1 MGFFKK
7 IFKGIKKV
15 IKKIG
20 KGIKS
25 AFKKVGKFMGKIGII
40 GQIGLALILP
50 GVGQMLSG
58 MLVGTGS
65 TVGGLAGALQG
76 MGAVGQA
83 ASSFIQG
90 AVKVASNTSKFF
102 SSVSDGVTQVVGDTI
117 GAAAQSIGINADTM
131 IGSGLDKLGVNM
143 DVDGWG
149 GVFSNTRGSLN
160 TIGQAGKNIF
170 MPVAEPSQ
178 VASLAAGQA
187 GQTAQVQEGLQGQ
200 IEGAMTSPEIPA
212 PTMEGQSLFTPRDMA
227 PPTSGVTS
235 RPPTVLESVQAGS
248 YTTDATGAIVRKTAD
263 PFGPVGT
270 IDGVTYMSGPPPAA
284 VASGRTTAPI
294 TTGVPDYVASETSL
308 LDRASKFITGKDLGQ
323 NITAI
328 RGQAAD
334 AVASFI
340 PDTGVALA
348 TQAAGQALGVVAKP
362 EDLKPVSYSSAV
374 ALGDFETS
382 IGAVTTSPYQGLI
395 DQVGAQY
402 ASANP
407 YGLMAQQYNFNQYV
421 EQARARGIA

>member
-15 IKKIG
+15 FKKIG

-131 IGSGLDKLGVNM
+131 IGRGLDKIGINM

-149 GVFSNTRGSLN
+149 GVFSNAEKSFGKITDAGSNLFN
-160 TIGQAGKNIF
+160 LDPLSEVSVPQRALK
-170 MPVAEPSQ
+170 
-178 VASLAAGQA
+178 
-187 GQTAQVQEGLQGQ
+187 
-200 IEGAMTSPEIPA
+200 EIPKDSLMNEA
-212 PTMEGQSLFTPRDMA
+212 PLREAIDS
-227 PPTSGVTS
+227 
-235 RPPTVLESVQAGS
+235 ESALNALTQDRLQ
-248 YTTDATGAIVRKTAD
+248 TDATMARVGGEPLLGGD
-263 PFGPVGT
+263 PFGPAGGT
-270 IDGVTYMSGPPPAA
+270 IDGVTYMKGPPPASA
-284 VASGRTTAPI
+284 YGKTTAPI

-308 LDRASKFITGKDLGQ
+308 LDRASEFLTGKDVAG
-323 NITAI
+323 NIA
-328 RGQAAD
+328 QAR
-334 AVASFI
+334 
-340 PDTGVALA
+340 TGVGEVI
-348 TQAAGQALGVVAKP
+348 AGAPREVAKGVLSQGMQALGLKDELQYNVVQNTFAP
-362 EDLKPVSYSSAV
+362 PAIDMGSM
-374 ALGDFETS
+374 TS
-382 IGAVTTSPYQGLI
+382 IGQDLAMGQP
-395 DQVGAQY
+395 DQFFSAYRGEM
-402 ASANP
+402 ASNP
-407 YGLMAQQYNFNQYV
+407 YGATANFFNIYPEYMQK
-421 EQARARGIA
+421 ALAA

>member
-15 IKKIG
+15 FKKIG

-25 AFKKVGKFMGKIGII
+25 AFKKIGKFMGKIGII

-90 AVKVASNTSKFF
+90 AVKIASNTSKFF

-117 GAAAQSIGINADTM
+117 GATAQSIGINADTM
-131 IGSGLDKLGVNM
+131 IGRGLDKLGVNM

-149 GVFSNTRGSLN
+149 GVFSNAEKSFGKITDAGSNLFN
-160 TIGQAGKNIF
+160 LDPLSEISVPQRALK
-170 MPVAEPSQ
+170 
-178 VASLAAGQA
+178 
-187 GQTAQVQEGLQGQ
+187 
-200 IEGAMTSPEIPA
+200 EIPKDSLMNEA
-212 PTMEGQSLFTPRDMA
+212 PLREAIDSESALNALTQDRLQTEAAMA
-227 PPTSGVTS
+227 RIGGEPLLG
-235 RPPTVLESVQAGS
+235 G
-248 YTTDATGAIVRKTAD
+248 D

-270 IDGVTYMSGPPPAA
+270 IDGVTYMKGPPPAA

-294 TTGVPDYVASETSL
+294 TTGTTGVPDYVASETSL
-308 LDRASKFITGKDLGQ
+308 LDKASEFVTGRDVAGNIAQARAGVGEVIAGAPRTVAEGIL
-323 NITAI
+323 N
-328 RGQAAD
+328 RGM
-334 AVASFI
+334 
-340 PDTGVALA
+340 
-348 TQAAGQALGVVAKP
+348 QALGLQDELQYNVVQNTFAP
-362 EDLKPVSYSSAV
+362 PAIDMGSM
-374 ALGDFETS
+374 TS
-382 IGAVTTSPYQGLI
+382 IGQDLSMGQP
-395 DQVGAQY
+395 DQFFSAYRGEM
-402 ASANP
+402 ASNP
-407 YGLMAQQYNFNQYV
+407 YGATANFFNIYPEYMQ
-421 EQARARGIA
+421 RALT